1 MMSERLS
8 ANQDPALYSEEGH
21 CVQRGV
27 ISPGEIAKLRL
38 SLDRMIEELPEN
50 RRLESLVEPHIHAPD
65 WKTWLE
71 LARDKRL
78 LANTAEALGCGELL
92 LLSTHLIVKPPRD
105 GLALCWHQDNT
116 YWAGVNGVDVCTVW
130 LAIDDSDLANGCMK
144 VIPRTQDGHPELE
157 MLPTDGTDL
166 LGVRVEV
173 TPAME
178 STAVAIELEAGD
190 LSIHD
195 SFIIHG
201 SERNGS
207 DRRRAGFTLRY
218 ANAATVKVDLEQH
231 GKPVYY
237 VGGSGD
243 SLAEGQRDISAGRPL
258 PEDPGVHRSRR
269 FEDS

>member
-1 MMSERLS
+1 MMSELPS
-8 ANQDPALYSEEGH
+8 ANQDPGLYPGEGY

-27 ISPGEIAKLRL
+27 IPPAEIAKLRL

-50 RRLESLVEPHIHAPD
+50 RRQESLVEPHIHAPD
-65 WKTWLE
+65 WQTWLE
-71 LARDKRL
+71 LARDERL
-78 LANTAEALGCGELL
+78 LAATAETLGCGELL

-116 YWAGVNGVDVCTVW
+116 YWPGVKGVDVGTVW

-157 MLPTDGTDL
+157 MIPTDGDDL

-178 STAVAIELEAGD
+178 SAAVALELEAGA

-201 SERNGS
+201 SERNES
-207 DRRRAGFTLRY
+207 ACRRAGLTLRY

-243 SLAEGQRDISAGRPL
+243 SLAPGQRDISSGRPL
-258 PEDPGVHRSRR
+258 PGDPGVHRSRR
-269 FEDS
+269 FEDR

>member
-1 MMSERLS
+1 MTERPS
-8 ANQDPALYSEEGH
+8 VNQDPDLYREEGY

-27 ISPGEIAKLRL
+27 FSPEEIAKLRR
-38 SLDRMIEELPEN
+38 SLDRMIEELPGD

-65 WKTWLE
+65 WQSWLE
-71 LARDKRL
+71 LGRDERL
-78 LANTAEALGCGELL
+78 LSRTAEALGCGELL

-116 YWAGVNGVDVCTVW
+116 YWPGVKGVEVGTVW

-157 MLPTDGTDL
+157 MIPTDGDDL

-178 STAVAIELEAGD
+178 SAAVAIELEAGD

-201 SERNGS
+201 SDRNGS
-207 DRRRAGFTLRY
+207 DRRRAGLTLRY

-237 VGGSGD
+237 VGGCGD
-243 SLAEGQRDISAGRPL
+243 SFSAGQRDISAGREL

-269 FEDS
+269 FEDR